1 MSRTAENI
9 AKAFLGESQARN
21 RYSMFASIARKEGYE
36 QIAEVFQLTADQE
49 KEHAKQLYV
58 YLNGMRAKG
67 DFVELK
73 VEAEVPVVYATT
85 AENLRAA
92 IAGENYE
99 HTSMYPEFAATAD
112 EEGFKDIAARMRAIS
127 KAEEHHEERYIKLL
141 KQVEAGT
148 VFKKGEAIWWV
159 CRECGYMHY
168 GTEAP
173 EKCPSCDHSRSFYQR
188 KCEEY

>member
-1 MSRTAENI
+1 MSRTAENL

-21 RYSMFASIARKEGYE
+21 RYSFFASVARSEGYE

-58 YLNGMRAKG
+58 YLSGMKAKG
-67 DFVELK
+67 LFVELK
-73 VEAEVPVVYATT
+73 VEAEVPVVYGTT

-99 HTSMYPEFAATAD
+99 HTSMYPEFADVAEA
-112 EEGFKDIAARMRAIS
+112 EGFKDIAIRMRAIS
-127 KAEEHHEERYIKLL
+127 RAEEHHEERYTKLL
-141 KQVEAGT
+141 KQVEDGT

-159 CRECGYMHY
+159 CRECGYMHF

-173 EKCPSCDHSRSFYQR
+173 AKCPSCDHPRSFYQR